1 MSNAI
6 GICKFSIKYNSN
18 KRKHKKCTKKVQW
31 TFFLFFQTLL
41 ASKNNGHCINFRLG
55 SDEYGTTNK
64 SISLH
69 NKKYIRYISMIIS
82 IGKNDL
88 RASLITYKIFFPETA
103 DYFIPQLS
111 KLGSF
116 SSLVG
121 GNLYI
126 NFFIML

>member
-1 MSNAI
+1 
-6 GICKFSIKYNSN
+6 
-18 KRKHKKCTKKVQW
+18 
-31 TFFLFFQTLL
+31 
-41 ASKNNGHCINFRLG
+41 
-55 SDEYGTTNK
+55 
-64 SISLH
+64 
-69 NKKYIRYISMIIS
+69 MIIS